1 MSVLNKSKVEKEI
14 EELGLT
20 KKDVAKKMEMSEQSF
35 SRMISE
41 KTDNPRLDN
50 VLELSKILNVSL
62 DYLLDL
68 TDEKEVNIEVKE
80 MSNKLGISIKA
91 IQNLLWI
98 KNNVEYGAFPVDD
111 LLASPRIY
119 SINSI
124 LKDLYEVN
132 SLNEYVQYD
141 VVLNSKTK
149 ESIKKINQSNI
160 IDVYIYE
167 LMTYIRM
174 ALNYSDSKRK
184 GIEEAIKFI
193 EGLKD
198 KDEDEYIDLK
208 DEIPILKE
216 KLRDFEQNKMS
227 CEIGDRYTYDW
238 R

>member
-14 EELGLT
+14 EKLGLT
-20 KKDVAKKMEMSEQSF
+20 KKDIAKKMNMKEQSF

-80 MSNKLGISIKA
+80 ISNKLGISIKA

-98 KNNVEYGAFPVDD
+98 KNNVEYGAFPIDD
-111 LLASPRIY
+111 LLTSPCIY

-132 SLNEYVQYD
+132 SLNVYEQYD
-141 VVLNSKTK
+141 VVLNSKTI
-149 ESIKKINQSNI
+149 ESIKKINQYNMV
-160 IDVYIYE
+160 DVYIYE
-167 LMTYIRM
+167 LMTYIRKV
-174 ALNYSDSKRK
+174 LDYSDSKRK
-184 GIEEAIKFI
+184 GIKKTIEYI
-193 EGLKD
+193 EGLSD
-198 KDEDEYIDLK
+198 KDDDSFFKDDLPK
-208 DEIPILKE
+208 LKE
-216 KLRDFEQNKMS
+216 ELKDFEQNKMT
-227 CEIGDRYTYDW
+227 CEIGDRYAYEW

>member
-14 EELGLT
+14 EKLGLT
-20 KKDVAKKMEMSEQSF
+20 KKDIAKKMNMKEQSF

-80 MSNKLGISIKA
+80 ISNKLGISIKA

-98 KNNVEYGAFPVDD
+98 KNNVEYGAFPIDD
-111 LLASPRIY
+111 LLASPCIY

-132 SLNEYVQYD
+132 SLNEYGRYD
-141 VVLNSKTK
+141 VVVNSKTK
-149 ESIKKINQSNI
+149 ESIKKINQYNI
-160 IDVYIYE
+160 VDVYIYE
-167 LMTYIRM
+167 LITYIRKM
-174 ALNYSDSKRK
+174 LDYSNSKRK
-184 GIEEAIKFI
+184 GIEETIKYI
-193 EGLKD
+193 ESLSG
-198 KDEDEYIDLK
+198 EDEYIDFK
-208 DEIPILKE
+208 DEIPNLKE
-216 KLRDFEQNKMS
+216 KLRDFEQNKLS
-227 CEIGDRYTYDW
+227 CEIGDKYTYEW

>member
-20 KKDVAKKMEMSEQSF
+20 KKDIAKKMKVSEQSF

-50 VLELSKILNVSL
+50 VLELSKILNVSI

-80 MSNKLGISIKA
+80 MSNKLGVSIKA

-98 KNNVEYGAFPVDD
+98 KNNVEYGAFPIDD
-111 LLASPRIY
+111 LLASPCIY

-149 ESIKKINQSNI
+149 ESIKKINQYNM

-167 LMTYIRM
+167 LMTYIRK
-174 ALNYSDSKRK
+174 ALNYSDSRRK

-193 EGLKD
+193 DGLSG
-198 KDEDEYIDLK
+198 EDEYIDLK
-208 DEIPILKE
+208 DEIPNLKE

-227 CEIGDRYTYDW
+227 CEIGDRYSYEW

>member
-50 VLELSKILNVSL
+50 VLELSKILNVSI

-98 KNNVEYGAFPVDD
+98 KNNVEYGAFPIDD
-111 LLASPRIY
+111 LLASPCIY

-124 LKDLYEVN
+124 FKDLYEVN
-132 SLNEYVQYD
+132 SLNEYGQYD
-141 VVLNSKTK
+141 VVFNSKTK
-149 ESIKKINQSNI
+149 ESIKKINQFNM

-167 LMTYIRM
+167 LMTQIRR
-174 ALNYSDSKRK
+174 ALDYSDSKRK
-184 GIEEAIKFI
+184 GIEETIKYI
-193 EGLKD
+193 ESLSNG
-198 KDEDEYIDLK
+198 DEYIDFK
-208 DEIPILKE
+208 DEIPDLKE
-216 KLRDFEQNKMS
+216 KLRDFERNKIS
-227 CEIGDRYTYDW
+227 CEVADRYTYEW

>member
-14 EELGLT
+14 EALGLT
-20 KKDVAKKMEMSEQSF
+20 KKDIAKKMEMSEQSF

-68 TDEKEVNIEVKE
+68 TDEKEINIEVKE
-80 MSNKLGISIKA
+80 ISNKLGISIKA

-98 KNNVEYGAFPVDD
+98 KNNVEYGVFPIDD
-111 LLASPRIY
+111 LLASPCIY

-132 SLNEYVQYD
+132 SLNEYGRYD
-141 VVLNSKTK
+141 VVVNSKTK
-149 ESIKKINQSNI
+149 DPIKEINQYNI
-160 IDVYIYE
+160 VDVYIYE
-167 LMTYIRM
+167 LITYIRRV
-174 ALNYSDSKRK
+174 LDYSDSKKK
-184 GIEEAIKFI
+184 GIEKTIKYI
-193 EGLKD
+193 EGLSD
-198 KDEDEYIDLK
+198 KDDDSFLK
-208 DEIPILKE
+208 DDLPMLKE
-216 KLRDFEQNKMS
+216 KLKDFEQNKMD
-227 CEIGDRYTYDW
+227 CEIGDRYSYEW